1 MHEFFFYLFGLL
13 AVGGALG
20 VVIARQPIHGALSLL
35 LTLLAVA
42 ALFLLK
48 GAEFLAATQ
57 IILYAGGILTL
68 FLFAIMFVSFRE
80 AEKARKWTKQWP
92 AAWILGAL
100 LILAMGGFVWHA
112 ATGAPVGM
120 GPLNARYGGN
130 TQAISHVLFNNYLI
144 PFEVVSLFLLVAM
157 VGAIVMA
164 SWGVK
169 R

>member
-80 AEKARKWTKQWP
+80 AEKIRKWTKQWP

-112 ATGAPVGM
+112 ASGAPVGM
-120 GPLNARYGGN
+120 GPLNAEYGGN
-130 TQAISHVLFNNYLI
+130 TQAISHVLFNQYLI

-157 VGAIVMA
+157 VGAILMA

-169 R
+169 Q